1 MAKRSWF
8 SARVAVIP
16 CDSTAAQ
23 SGQTLC
29 ETEILIKKFKKKIT
43 AYKNSSDYQLAA
55 LAKTNLSYNCSCSF

>member
-29 ETEILIKKFKKKIT
+29 ETEILIKKFEKKIT
-43 AYKNSSDYQLAA
+43 AYKNSSDY
-55 LAKTNLSYNCSCSF
+55 